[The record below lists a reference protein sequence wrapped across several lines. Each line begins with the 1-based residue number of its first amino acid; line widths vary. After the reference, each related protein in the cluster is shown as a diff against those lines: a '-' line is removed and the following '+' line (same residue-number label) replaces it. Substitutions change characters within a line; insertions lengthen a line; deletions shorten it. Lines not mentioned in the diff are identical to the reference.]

1 MKKQRSFME
10 KISSG
15 KGFYITAALSFF
27 SIVIAIAFVYN
38 SSMDMISDLNIPTVT
53 TSRDNEAVE
62 VTKQDVPDPRNESEG
77 TTEIITETTEIITTT
92 EIETSPV
99 FTTKQAD
106 AQTTEQ
112 TVQATTQTFVNTSF
126 SLPVTGEIIKE
137 FSPDVPVYDE
147 TMGDWRIHNGT
158 DFLAEQETPVL
169 SVGNG
174 RVTKVISDPNWG
186 FCVEVDYGSFTGRYC
201 GLTQGTTVSVDTVL
215 QKGQTIGTVGVIP
228 CEAQM
233 ESHLH
238 FETIVSGEHVDP
250 IKATGKA
257 E

>member
-15 KGFYITAALSFF
+15 KGFYITAALSFV

-38 SSMDMISDLNIPTVT
+38 SSMDMISDLDIPTVT

-62 VTKQDVPDPRNESEG
+62 VTKQDVPDPRSEIRNTNE
-77 TTEIITETTEIITTT
+77 TTTETTEVITTT

-99 FTTKQAD
+99 FTSASATE
-106 AQTTEQ
+106 TTTQ

-126 SLPVTGEIIKE
+126 SLPVSGEIIKE
-137 FSPDVPVYDE
+137 FSADVPVYDE
-147 TMGDWRIHNGT
+147 TMGDWRTHKGT
-158 DFLAEQETPVL
+158 DFLAEQETTVV

-174 RVTKVISDPNWG
+174 KVTKVISDPNWG
-186 FCVEVDYGSFTGRYC
+186 FCIEVDYGSFTGRYC
-201 GLTQGTTVSVDTVL
+201 GLAQETAVSVDTVL
-215 QKGQTIGTVGVIP
+215 QKGQAIGTVGVVP

-233 ESHLH
+233 ESHIH
-238 FETIVSGEHVDP
+238 FEVILSGENVDP
-250 IKATGKA
+250 TEIIG
-257 E
+257 